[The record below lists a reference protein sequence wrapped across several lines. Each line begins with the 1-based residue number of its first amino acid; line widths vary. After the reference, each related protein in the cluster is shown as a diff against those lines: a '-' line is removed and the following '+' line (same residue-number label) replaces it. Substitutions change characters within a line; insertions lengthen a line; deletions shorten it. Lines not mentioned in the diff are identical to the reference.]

1 METRKQKQHSSH
13 SFGQLWLI
21 VCVRL
26 CVNSLVYLPLIGK
39 IKKTGTEFQIYND
52 LSIKMTS
59 PVQPVNQHLITM

>member
-21 VCVRL
+21 VCVSMY
-26 CVNSLVYLPLIGK
+26 VNSLVYSPLIGK

-52 LSIKMTS
+52 LSINMTS
-59 PVQPVNQHLITM
+59 AVQPVNQHLISM